1 MPVVGDSLSDL
12 ECANAT
18 GALPVLVKTGKGPR
32 TWPKLE
38 AAQAQGSLLQTLVF
52 DDLAD
57 FTESLLRGDLDS
69 AVAASRG
76 HASAD

>member
-12 ECANAT
+12 ECADAT

-38 AAQAQGSLLQTLVF
+38 AAQAQGSLLQALVF
-52 DDLAD
+52 DDLAA
-57 FTESLLRGDLDS
+57 FTESLLRGDLES
-69 AVAASRG
+69 AITTARG
-76 HASAD
+76 HVSAN